1 MEMKMKK
8 IRVTVWNEYR
18 HETTDGIAHPKRVG
32 DDLVREIYPH
42 GIHGAIKEALDLDG
56 DFEVRCAWLDQDSEH
71 GLSEEVLNNTDVL
84 FWWGH
89 CAHGEVKNEVVDRIQ
104 ARVLAGMGLVVLHS
118 GHKSKIFMRMMGTT
132 CDLKWRVADEKERV
146 WRVESAHPIAAGV
159 PDNFLVP
166 NTEMYGERF
175 DIPTPKDTVFI
186 SWYEGGEVFRSG
198 VTFERGLG
206 RIFYFAPGHETYPIY
221 YDENIRKVLC
231 NAAKWCAPRI
241 WGTPGCIRVE
251 QPLEEIKSVRV

>member
-1 MEMKMKK
+1 MKK

>member
-1 MEMKMKK
+1 MKK

-159 PDNFLVP
+159 PDNFVVP

>member
-159 PDNFLVP
+159 PDNFVVP

-206 RIFYFAPGHETYPIY
+206 RIFYFVPGHETYPIY

-251 QPLEEIKSVRV
+251 QPLEEIKSVRA